1 MIHHISF
8 PAKNPRHVADV
19 LAQLWEGRAFPFPP
33 ASDSYVVFP
42 SNSSQGICIEV
53 YPLGTELIPGAQNE
67 QVQVHRGVAPD
78 QFCEFHAAISV
89 PLCWEQIEAIAK
101 GEGWRAVLCD
111 RGASLDR
118 AQGYQIIEFWIEN
131 RFLLELLT
139 PQMLSQYSA
148 FITPENWEQFFELEL
163 LFNADSQSFAYKSR
177 LSQSFH

>member
-42 SNSSQGICIEV
+42 RDNSQGICIEV
-53 YPLGTELIPGAQNE
+53 YSIGTELIPGAQNE
-67 QVQVHRGVAPD
+67 QVQVHRREAPA
-78 QFCEFHAAISV
+78 QFSEFHAAISV
-89 PLCWEQIEAIAK
+89 PLCWEQIEAIANR
-101 GEGWRAVLCD
+101 EGWRAVLCD
-111 RGASLDR
+111 RGASHR
-118 AQGYQIIEFWIEN
+118 AQGYQIIEFWIED

-139 PQMLSQYSA
+139 PQMLPQYSA

-177 LSQSFH
+177 LSQFSH